1 MLSTAHWPAHLH
13 RAPDA
18 RLPPEM
24 AAAQEAF
31 ARFHRARHP
40 SHALKWQLGLGEV
53 VVVARFGGAGGA
65 VVSSSSSSSSGG
77 GGASPRAACAY
88 DMHVTPLQAIALRA
102 FDGEPG
108 ALSFPTLQTRTGM
121 APAALQG
128 VLHSLACMKIKALV
142 KAPDGLTVAITDT
155 FAVNTRFSHRFRT
168 FRVPAPAVVHDGESP
183 AARPSPLS
191 KEVTHLLSPIWSLS
205 RPYLST
211 SKPYLTPSLTLFP
224 TPVSDPCFR
233 PLFPTPVYPL

>member
-1 MLSTAHWPAHLH
+1 VLSTAHWPAHLH

-40 SHALKWQLGLGEV
+40 SHALKWLLGLGEV

-65 VVSSSSSSSSGG
+65 VVSSSSSSSSSSGGNSSSDGGGG

-88 DMHVTPLQAIALRA
+88 DMHVTPLQAIVLRA

-108 ALSFPTLQTRTGM
+108 ELSFPDLQTRTGM
-121 APAALQG
+121 APAVLQG

-205 RPYLST
+205 GPHLHYLHLSPIRP
-211 SKPYLTPSLTLFP
+211 PH
-224 TPVSDPCFR
+224 
-233 PLFPTPVYPL
+233 